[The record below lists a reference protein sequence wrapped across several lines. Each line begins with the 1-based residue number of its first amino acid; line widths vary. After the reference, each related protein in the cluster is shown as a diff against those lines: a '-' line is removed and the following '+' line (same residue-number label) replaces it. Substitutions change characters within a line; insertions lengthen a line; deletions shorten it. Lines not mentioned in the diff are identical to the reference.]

1 MMKLFT
7 KKQTNLNMSSSKI
20 KFLFLVGVEGT
31 GHSMIRSM
39 LKPIIGQPYFV
50 DQGEW
55 HSQMMNFWDPD
66 ASLKQR
72 LKGKNA
78 IEKSIKKYFNDLYT
92 HLLDTASFPYNQPRN
107 SLRRFDILEL
117 IDILKDFCEVRL
129 LVLYRNPIS
138 TTYSSVRRGFVKH
151 PYLQAQ
157 IIEDNLIFLNAQL
170 SQIPPELF
178 KILIFED
185 FLAQP
190 ESYIK
195 PLSQWWS
202 LNELKLQEGIE
213 FLKSPTTLDEIPIK
227 IKQCLNDFFTS
238 SRINQWPLLT
248 SMTNRLRV

>member
-1 MMKLFT
+1 MMKLSI
-7 KKQTNLNMSSSKI
+7 KKQTDLNMSSSKT
-20 KFLFLVGVEGT
+20 KFLFLAGVEGT
-31 GHSMIRSM
+31 GHSMIRSI
-39 LKPIIGQPYFV
+39 LKPIISQPYFV

-55 HSQMMNFWDPD
+55 HLQMMNFWDPD
-66 ASLKQR
+66 APLKQR

-78 IEKSIKKYFNDLYT
+78 IEKSIKKYSNDPYT

-138 TTYSSVRRGFVKH
+138 TAYSGVRRGFVKH

-185 FLAQP
+185 FLIKP
-190 ESYIK
+190 EKHIK

-202 LNELKLQEGIE
+202 LDELKLQEGIK
-213 FLKSPTTLDEIPIK
+213 FLKKPTTSDEIPIK